1 MKRLFFSFTFPAFL
15 PLQALAQGMSQ
26 NAGKSL
32 AANDKIWVVVL
43 VLATIFLGII
53 AFMIYLDR
61 KLQRMEKRIKQKII
75 S

>member
-1 MKRLFFSFTFPAFL
+1 MKQLFFSVSLLMAL
-15 PLQALAQGMSQ
+15 PLQALAQG
-26 NAGKSL
+26 AGL
-32 AANDKIWVVVL
+32 AAQDKIWVVVL

>member
-1 MKRLFFSFTFPAFL
+1 MAL
-15 PLQALAQGMSQ
+15 PLQAMAQAS
-26 NAGKSL
+26 KL

-61 KLQRMEKRIKQKII
+61 KMRRMEKRIKQKII
-75 S
+75 